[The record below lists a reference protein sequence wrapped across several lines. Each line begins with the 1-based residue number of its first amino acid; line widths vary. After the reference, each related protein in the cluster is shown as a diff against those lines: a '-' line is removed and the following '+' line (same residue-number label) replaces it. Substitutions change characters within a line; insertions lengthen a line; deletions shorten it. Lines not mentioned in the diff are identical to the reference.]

1 LPAVIVVTEQF
12 EKLAA
17 KILSARN
24 VPESIAIHVK
34 GNPEFISD
42 EKLTGVAEEVLLEAV
57 ARLTG
62 KER

>member
-1 LPAVIVVTEQF
+1 MIVVTEQF
-12 EKLAA
+12 EKLAGV
-17 KILSARN
+17 ILAARN

-42 EKLTGVAEEVLLEAV
+42 EKLSGIAEEVLIEAI

-62 KER
+62 NA